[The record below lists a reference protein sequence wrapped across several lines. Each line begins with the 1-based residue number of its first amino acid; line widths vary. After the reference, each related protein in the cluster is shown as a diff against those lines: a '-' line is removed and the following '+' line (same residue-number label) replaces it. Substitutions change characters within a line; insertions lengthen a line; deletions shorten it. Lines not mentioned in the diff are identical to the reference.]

1 MYDPDPPDIV
11 PPVKVVVV
19 PEHIETAAPLELPEM
34 LGVTVPLTL
43 TVCED
48 ARDEAHVMF
57 APVGLDP
64 CAFILTVIVV
74 VETEPDVGVNVKR
87 AGDDVVL
94 T

>member
-1 MYDPDPPDIV
+1 MDCAV
-11 PPVKVVVV
+11 FAV
-19 PEHIETAAPLELPEM
+19 TATADNAA
-34 LGVTVPLTL
+34 VTVPLTL

-74 VETEPDVGVNVKR
+74 VETAPEEGVNVNI
-87 AGDDVVL
+87 AGEVVVL

>member
-1 MYDPDPPDIV
+1 MDCAV
-11 PPVKVVVV
+11 FAV
-19 PEHIETAAPLELPEM
+19 TATADNAA
-34 LGVTVPLTL
+34 VTVPLTL

-48 ARDEAHVMF
+48 ARDEVHVMF
-57 APVGLDP
+57 APVGLDAR
-64 CAFILTVIVV
+64 AFILTVIVV